1 MINACVNWGD
11 SGPAFRKGRSGQWL
25 KCGRKKEVYVLL
37 KLAVAFGAVWAM
49 GFFTY
54 HFIRLLLGRRTF

>member
-1 MINACVNWGD
+1 
-11 SGPAFRKGRSGQWL
+11 
-25 KCGRKKEVYVLL
+25 VYVLL

-54 HFIRLLLGRRTF
+54 HFIRLLLGRRTFWAPQRKRGVSRRYCRDENLSRGGSGFQWK